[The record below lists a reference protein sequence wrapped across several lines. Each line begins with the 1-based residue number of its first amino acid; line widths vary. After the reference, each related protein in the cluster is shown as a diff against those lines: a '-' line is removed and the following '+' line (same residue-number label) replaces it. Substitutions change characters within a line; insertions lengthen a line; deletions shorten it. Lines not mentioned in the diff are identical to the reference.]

1 MFGQMWRNLPG
12 VTKNLIIINLL
23 VFVAS
28 MITASDS
35 FNLIR
40 TFGLYYPASENFEP
54 YQIITSMFT
63 HGGLAHVF
71 FNMFALFMFGS
82 QLERVWGPKKFLFF
96 YFATGIGASA
106 LHMSVQA
113 YEIYEITGQLSV
125 DITTSDGYSFQFLNF
140 QGEESQLQQLIGLNY
155 TPTVGASGAIYGL
168 LLGFAMLFPN
178 MELMLIFLPIPI
190 KAKYFVPVLM
200 LFELYLGFNRFS
212 GDNIAHFAHL
222 GGALFGF
229 IIIKIWQY
237 KRTN

>member
-106 LHMSVQA
+106 LHMGVQA

-125 DITTSDGYSFQFLNF
+125 DITTSDGYNFQFLNF